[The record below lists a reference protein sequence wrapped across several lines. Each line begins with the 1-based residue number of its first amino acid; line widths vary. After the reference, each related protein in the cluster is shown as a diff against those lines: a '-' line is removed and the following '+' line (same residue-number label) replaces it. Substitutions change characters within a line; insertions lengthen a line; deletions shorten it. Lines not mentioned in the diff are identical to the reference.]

1 MKLYRLLERTGF
13 RSLAGRLYNVEV
25 CGVEQ
30 IPSIGPAIL
39 VANHES
45 LFDPWIL
52 ALATHRP
59 VRYMAKSELWKHR
72 LIGAAMESF
81 GAFPVERGA
90 GDATAMSRA
99 AQLLDEGQVLGL
111 FPQGTSKL
119 RSPRRYHRG
128 AARLALATGAP
139 LVPVT
144 LLGTRGK
151 PWPWRRRQT
160 QVIVGEPIEVEPGR
174 PTVTAARAL
183 TARLQQR
190 IEQAT
195 GAEIQQRRPHSTT
208 HLGSGHGR

>member
-1 MKLYRLLERTGF
+1 MKLYNLLERIGF
-13 RSLAGRLYNVEV
+13 RSLARRLYNVELF
-25 CGVEQ
+25 GDER
-30 IPSIGPAIL
+30 IPSTGPAIL

-52 ALATHRP
+52 ALATTRP
-59 VRYMAKSELWKHR
+59 VRYMAKSELWQHR
-72 LIGAAMESF
+72 VIGAAMESF

-99 AQLLDEGQVLGL
+99 AQLLGEGQLLGL

-139 LVPVT
+139 LLPVT
-144 LLGTRGK
+144 LIGTRGK
-151 PWPWRRRQT
+151 PWPWRRPQT
-160 QVIVGEPIEVEPGR
+160 QVIVGEPIEVERGR

-183 TARLQQR
+183 TTQLQQR
-190 IEQAT
+190 IEQPQ
-195 GAEIQQRRPHSTT
+195 GAW
-208 HLGSGHGR
+208 GSE